1 MRMRMLMMPMISM
14 ISMMSRMSIILM
26 VPVAQNNDY
35 EHAYYDH
42 PVTGDRCLLV
52 EQGDESIHDLTGSP
66 AQLRNTGAIT
76 SPVEIN
82 GCVPSMPVSMTLS
95 ISIFL
100 SLYVPISMYIYVF
113 DLD

>member
-1 MRMRMLMMPMISM
+1 MLMMPMISM
-14 ISMMSRMSIILM
+14 ISMMSKMSKMSIILM

-35 EHAYYDH
+35 EHAYYNH

-82 GCVPSMPVSMTLS
+82 GCVPSMSVSMTLS

-100 SLYVPISMYIYVF
+100 PFYV
-113 DLD
+113 